1 MGLRN
6 SEALPGMEIEK
17 KWYVVYTRPRWEKK
31 VALYLGEEGI
41 AYYCPLHKVSR
52 QWSDRI
58 KVIQEPL
65 FKGYV
70 FVYILE
76 DEKTAVKKINGIL
89 NFVNWLGK
97 PAVVQEEEILNIKR
111 FLNDFEE
118 VSILTDKISKT
129 DFVKVEAGLMMN
141 YFGTVLEVRGNYAV
155 LNIESMG
162 LSLQAT
168 FNTKQLKKIPKKKE
182 GE

>member
-6 SEALPGMEIEK
+6 SEALQSMVIKK

-31 VALYLGEEGI
+31 VAEYLATAEIE
-41 AYYCPLHKVSR
+41 YYCPLHKVSR

-76 DEKTAVKKINGIL
+76 TEKAAVKKINGIL

-118 VSILTDKISKT
+118 VTVISDKIKKK
-129 DFVKVEAGLMMN
+129 DLVKVEAGLLMN
-141 YFGTVLEVRGNYAV
+141 YYGTVLEVRGNYAV

-162 LSLQAT
+162 LGLQAT
-168 FNTKQLKKIPKKKE
+168 FNTKQLKKMSK
-182 GE
+182 G

>member
-6 SEALPGMEIEK
+6 SEALHGMEIKK

-31 VALYLGEEGI
+31 VAEYLAA
-41 AYYCPLHKVSR
+41 AYIEHYCPLHKISR

-76 DEKTAVKKINGIL
+76 TEKSAVKKINGIL
-89 NFVNWLGK
+89 NFVNWLGA
-97 PAVVQEEEILNIKR
+97 PAVVQESEITNIKR
-111 FLNDFEE
+111 FLNDFDDIA
-118 VSILTDKISKT
+118 VITDKIQKK
-129 DFVKVEAGLMMN
+129 DLVKVEAGIMMN
-141 YFGTVLEVRGNYAV
+141 YYGTVLEIRGNYAV

-168 FNTKQLKKIPKKKE
+168 FNTKLLQKIPNFNQ
-182 GE
+182 

>member
-6 SEALPGMEIEK
+6 SEALHAMETNK
-17 KWYVVYTRPRWEKK
+17 NWYVVYTRPRWEKK
-31 VALYLGEEGI
+31 VAENLAEAAVEH
-41 AYYCPLHKVSR
+41 YCPLHKISR

-58 KVIQEPL
+58 KVVQEPL

-70 FVYILE
+70 FVYISE
-76 DEKTAVKKINGIL
+76 GEKLLVKEINGIL

-97 PAVVQEEEILNIKR
+97 PALVRETEIVAIKR

-118 VSILTDKISKT
+118 VAVISEKINKK
-129 DFVKVEAGLMMN
+129 DLVKVAAGIMMN
-141 YFGTVLEVRGNYAV
+141 YYGTVIEVKGNYAV

-168 FNTKQLKKIPKKKE
+168 FSTRQLRKINK
-182 GE
+182 

>member
-1 MGLRN
+1 MPR
-6 SEALPGMEIEK
+6 MEIKK
-17 KWYVVYTRPRWEKK
+17 KWFVVYTRPRWEKK
-31 VALYLGEEGI
+31 VARILEEEGI
-41 AYYCPLHKVSR
+41 DHYCPLHKVSR

-58 KVIQEPL
+58 KVIEEPL

-70 FVYILE
+70 FVYVYE
-76 DEKTAVKKINGIL
+76 TEKLAIKKVNGIL

-97 PAVVQEEEILNIKR
+97 PAMVQEVEILNIKR

-118 VSILTDKISKT
+118 VAILTDEIKKQ
-129 DFVKVEAGLMMN
+129 DLVKVEAGIMMN

-168 FNTKQLKKIPKKKE
+168 FNTKKLKKIPKQKF
-182 GE
+182 

>member
-6 SEALPGMEIEK
+6 SEALPRMEIK
-17 KWYVVYTRPRWEKK
+17 KNWYVVYTRPRWEKK
-31 VALYLGEEGI
+31 VAQILAEEDI
-41 AYYCPLHKVSR
+41 EHYCPLHKVSR

-58 KVIQEPL
+58 KVIEEPL

-70 FVYILE
+70 FVFILE
-76 DEKTAVKKINGIL
+76 NEKTDIRKINGIL

-111 FLNDFEE
+111 FLNEFTE
-118 VSILTDKISKT
+118 VTLLTDEIKKQ
-129 DFVKVEAGLMMN
+129 DLVKVEAGIMMN

-168 FNTKQLKKIPKKKE
+168 FNTRQLKKIPKKID
-182 GE
+182 